1 MKLRVVRSA
10 PELHVALFAFLLNLP
25 WEFLQVP
32 LYVGMPTMP
41 HWQAVQACAQAS
53 LGDVLIALT
62 AYWAV
67 SGWRRRRHWLRD
79 YGAKEILGFVLV
91 GVGLTVALEW
101 HATIATQRWAYAPL
115 MPTVEWLGTG
125 LSPLLQWL
133 ILPPLILWMARR
145 HLLGSEAVSKHN
157 I

>member
-1 MKLRVVRSA
+1 
-10 PELHVALFAFLLNLP
+10 
-25 WEFLQVP
+25 
-32 LYVGMPTMP
+32 MP